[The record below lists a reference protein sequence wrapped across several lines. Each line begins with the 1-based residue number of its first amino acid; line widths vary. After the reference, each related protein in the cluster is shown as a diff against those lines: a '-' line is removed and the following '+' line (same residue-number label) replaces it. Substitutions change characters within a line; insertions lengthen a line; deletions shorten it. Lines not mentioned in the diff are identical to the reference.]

1 MNLLNYL
8 LEGYINVNNIDII
21 CLLETFLDSSI
32 PIDDN
37 RLSIPVETII
47 RAEHPS
53 KTKRG
58 GV

>member
-1 MNLLNYL
+1 M
-8 LEGYINVNNIDII
+8 
-21 CLLETFLDSSI
+21 FLDSSI

-37 RLSIPVETII
+37 KLSIPVETIM